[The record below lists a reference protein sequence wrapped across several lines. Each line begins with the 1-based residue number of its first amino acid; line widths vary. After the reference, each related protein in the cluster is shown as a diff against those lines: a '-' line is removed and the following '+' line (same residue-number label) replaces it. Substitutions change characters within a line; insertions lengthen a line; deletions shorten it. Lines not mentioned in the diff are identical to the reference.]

1 MSEYLKHVLEIEK
14 VKKECD
20 RLMAEKID
28 KYESIIYQLKK
39 DLAMEKEEHQYD
51 NMVHEK
57 ELEQMRK
64 K

>member
-20 RLMAEKID
+20 RLMMEKVK
-28 KYESIIYQLKK
+28 KYEAIIYQLKK